1 MEAVHDFVGRFM
13 AGYDRAG
20 VNNDQV
26 ARTKLSKRV
35 IPLEAWSKASSSSS
49 SSATSSSSASTS
61 SSSSSSSF
69 QSAIRREKDLPTCP
83 DYFVAPVLRRNA
95 SSSNSNSSSSS
106 SSLLQHSKKRSR
118 TNSTGKINV
127 QYSQAHL
134 ILHSSWLRYYKE
146 ATKGL
151 NGPRLRRIVGVT
163 LNLSGAQVIVAFM
176 SKNTTTF
183 HSKHRKMKRRKKI
196 KMTKERTKEKKQTLT
211 EAKVLAG
218 GIVGR
223 KGIVLTEQL
232 NSYMI
237 VLEQTGKIVRVLKQ
251 GTILEV
257 LVDNNLNFEIS
268 RSS

>member
-1 MEAVHDFVGRFM
+1 
-13 AGYDRAG
+13 
-20 VNNDQV
+20 
-26 ARTKLSKRV
+26 
-35 IPLEAWSKASSSSS
+35 
-49 SSATSSSSASTS
+49 
-61 SSSSSSSF
+61 
-69 QSAIRREKDLPTCP
+69 
-83 DYFVAPVLRRNA
+83 
-95 SSSNSNSSSSS
+95 
-106 SSLLQHSKKRSR
+106 
-118 TNSTGKINV
+118 
-127 QYSQAHL
+127 
-134 ILHSSWLRYYKE
+134 
-146 ATKGL
+146 
-151 NGPRLRRIVGVT
+151 
-163 LNLSGAQVIVAFM
+163 
-176 SKNTTTF
+176 
-183 HSKHRKMKRRKKI
+183 MKRRKKI